1 MRLIVA
7 DAYGSG
13 YLDNSEHG
21 QRALSTDEWTEVDVR
36 DVVIAGDEAAVVR
49 YRDDGREVTV
59 GAGETYRIE
68 SENEDVID
76 VRGAADAAA
85 EIAAAIE
92 GIGTDEERIYRALE
106 QIPYDRN
113 REPWIEQLRALFEQQ
128 TGKTLD
134 AALAGDLSGDELE
147 RALDY
152 LR

>member
-21 QRALSTDEWTEVDVR
+21 QRMLASDEWTEVDVR
-36 DVVIAGDEAAVVR
+36 DVVIAGDEGAVVR

-59 GAGETYRIE
+59 HAGDTYRIE
-68 SENEDVID
+68 SENDDVID
-76 VRGAADAAA
+76 VRGAAEAAA

-106 QIPYDRN
+106 QIPSDRN
-113 REPWIEQLRALFEQQ
+113 RDPWIEQLRALFEHQ
-128 TGKTLD
+128 TGRTLD
-134 AALAGDLSGDELE
+134 AALADELSGDELQ